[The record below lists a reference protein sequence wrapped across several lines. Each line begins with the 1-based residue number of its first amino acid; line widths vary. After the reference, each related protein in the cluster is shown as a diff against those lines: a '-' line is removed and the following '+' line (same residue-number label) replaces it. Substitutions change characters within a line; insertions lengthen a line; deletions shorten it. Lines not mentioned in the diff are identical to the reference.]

1 MKILILIPIFFLN
14 CLVKNKSHS
23 NFWEHFF
30 NNHHDL
36 QEKNDIELYNILF
49 GALEPKLESKVYQ
62 KLKQDQD
69 IPDNKS
75 LDYLYLSAS
84 ATRNSGIIQT
94 EIHSR
99 EFSNPNEEYFT
110 KVEYR
115 KSSFKN
121 NETYKI
127 KRITELKYPKYSFKD
142 FLNWFEELSIQLQNE
157 NRLSI
162 LNSSVLY
169 KFLCNE
175 FRCSVDR
182 DEQNTILSF
191 GLDSRMATNY
201 KTFYNRLNDILSKS
215 RFKTKIFSRQ
225 LKIAEI
231 YSEGKIIYLKIFPL
245 KNNDLTKQNMF
256 SVLTEV
262 EINFYGLRISIS
274 NIDYLIQYR
283 NYETEES
290 IKGGFLSIPKYKLQ
304 GKVFYFLPQSVVN
317 AFIPGDLDT
326 YFADYLELL
335 AKSNDEIKGN
345 LICKIKFKENISEVY
360 YEAYSEVMQKP
371 FKPLANNQKQREGGD
386 FMYDMRMKIVEDILP
401 IP

>member
-1 MKILILIPIFFLN
+1 MKLLILFSILFSN
-14 CLVKNKSHS
+14 CLIKNKSHS
-23 NFWEHFF
+23 AFWEHFF
-30 NNHHDL
+30 NNQHEL

-49 GALEPKLESKVYQ
+49 GALEPKLENKVYQ
-62 KLKQDQD
+62 KIKQN
-69 IPDNKS
+69 PDNPDIKTV
-75 LDYLYLSAS
+75 DYLYLSAS
-84 ATRNSGIIQT
+84 ATRNAGIIQT

-99 EFSNPNEEYFT
+99 ETPNSNEEYFT

-115 KSSFKN
+115 KSEYKSN
-121 NETYKI
+121 DTYKI
-127 KRITELKYPKYSFKD
+127 KRTTELKYPKYSFKN
-142 FLNWFEELSIQLQNE
+142 FLDWFEELSIQLQNE

-162 LNSSVLY
+162 LNSSALY
-169 KFLCNE
+169 NFLCSE
-175 FRCSVDR
+175 FRCSVER

-201 KTFYNRLNDILSKS
+201 KTFYNRMNDILSKS

-225 LKIAEI
+225 MKIAEI

-245 KNNDLTKQNMF
+245 KNSDLTKQTLF

-283 NYETEES
+283 YFETEES

-326 YFADYLELL
+326 YFSDYLELL
-335 AKSNDEIKGN
+335 ARPNEEIKGN
-345 LICKIKFKENISEVY
+345 LICKIKFKENISEIS

-386 FMYDMRMKIVEDILP
+386 FIYEMRLKIVEDLLP
-401 IP
+401 AP